1 MVLFILSDVIC
12 NSVNERLSH
21 FFTLVVVVVFFFKE
35 SGWCTNLE
43 SLCVGSSTSK
53 LDFPH
58 LFKNKRDNIISL
70 NPEKVL
76 YT

>member
-1 MVLFILSDVIC
+1 MTISLFYFGGGGGV
-12 NSVNERLSH
+12 
-21 FFTLVVVVVFFFKE
+21 FFKE
-35 SGWCTNLE
+35 SVWCTNLE

-58 LFKNKRDNIISL
+58 LFKNKKDNIISL
-70 NPEKVL
+70 SPEKVV